1 MLEIPLRSLSARRQ
15 TVEILTARS
24 AQLSWATVNLVWQAR
39 PQQQIHLIW
48 ICEFDLAKKLNKI

>member
-24 AQLSWATVNLVWQAR
+24 AVNLVWQAR

-48 ICEFDLAKKLNKI
+48 ICEFDLTKKLNKI